1 MVGGLYPCLC
11 VSCALYGVM
20 AWVPVGPTRST
31 SPFHHHS
38 NTGSVKKT
46 FAGAFYERQL
56 CRKTKK
62 SETRGSGRLLGTRSE
77 AGPGKLRILACVFYR
92 QRKRLLQRQLLALR
106 PHRLECCRVE
116 LLGHFQGL
124 PEYHDVTLA
133 LVTDVD
139 AALAEQ
145 RYSCH

>member
-1 MVGGLYPCLC
+1 MVGGLCPCLC

-20 AWVPVGPTRST
+20 AWVPVGPTWST
-31 SPFHHHS
+31 SPFHPHS

-62 SETRGSGRLLGTRSE
+62 SETRGSGRLLGTRSQ
-77 AGPGKLRILACVFYR
+77 AGPGKLRILACVFCR
-92 QRKRLLQRQLLALR
+92 QRQCLLQRHLLAPR
-106 PHRLECCRVE
+106 RLECCRVE
-116 LLGHFQGL
+116 LLGPFQGL